1 MQQPVIYKI
10 LLKAKPLNV
19 KEAVTLFTAGTD
31 ITTAVTDLINA
42 VVLTFLTYRLI
53 RRGVKQKR
61 DKLWITAFVL
71 FILVSVTGFFIHGL
85 TATDD
90 PCINEIL
97 QRVMIVELAFML
109 TFFMVAMFCDVYG
122 ERVLQKALPVCLAL
136 GAVFSTVAIS
146 VMHFTSYKFG
156 FRVFIVYCVACL
168 LVMITVLLKHRN
180 EHEGFDEYL
189 WAVMILAA
197 ANYVQMIKIIK
208 FSLIWD
214 FNHNSVYHVIL
225 LVFALVLYTGICR
238 YGDSLKDGQQR
249 MSKHRRS

>member
-109 TFFMVAMFCDVYG
+109 TFFMVAMFCDV
-122 ERVLQKALPVCLAL
+122 
-136 GAVFSTVAIS
+136 
-146 VMHFTSYKFG
+146 
-156 FRVFIVYCVACL
+156 
-168 LVMITVLLKHRN
+168 
-180 EHEGFDEYL
+180 
-189 WAVMILAA
+189 
-197 ANYVQMIKIIK
+197 
-208 FSLIWD
+208 
-214 FNHNSVYHVIL
+214 
-225 LVFALVLYTGICR
+225 
-238 YGDSLKDGQQR
+238 
-249 MSKHRRS
+249 